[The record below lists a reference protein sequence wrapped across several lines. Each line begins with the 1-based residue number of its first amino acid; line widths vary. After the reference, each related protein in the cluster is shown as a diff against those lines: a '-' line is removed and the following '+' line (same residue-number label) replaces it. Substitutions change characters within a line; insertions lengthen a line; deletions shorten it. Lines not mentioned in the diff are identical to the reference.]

1 MADTIKKNDFIELDF
16 TSSVKDGAVFD
27 TTRKEDAKK
36 ANLEIDAKP
45 LVLVVG
51 HDMLLKGLDKAI
63 EGKEI
68 GKDYSVELKPEEAF
82 GLRNKNMIKMFPLKV
97 FHQQQIHPQP
107 GMQLSLDGMIV
118 RIASVSGG
126 RVMTDF
132 NNPLA
137 GKTVIYN
144 FRINKKVEDLNE
156 KINSLQE
163 YFFRKKFEFTVKD
176 KELTFK
182 VPEGFDK
189 FITMLEKPFIE
200 ILGMKVKTEVVKEAK
215 TEEKKEG
222 KVEEKK

>member
-36 ANLEIDAKP
+36 ANLQIDAKP
-45 LVLVVG
+45 LVLAVG
-51 HDMLLKGLDKAI
+51 HDMLLKGLDNAI
-63 EGKEI
+63 EGKEV
-68 GKDYSVELKPEEAF
+68 GKEYTIELKPEDAF
-82 GLRNKNMIKMFPLKV
+82 GLRNKNLIKMFPLKV
-97 FHQQQIHPQP
+97 FHQQQIHPQA

-126 RVMTDF
+126 RVLTDF

-144 FRINKKVEDLNE
+144 FKINKKVEDINE
-156 KINSLQE
+156 KVNALQE
-163 YFFRKKFEFTVKD
+163 YFFRKKFEFTIND

-189 FITMLEKPFIE
+189 FVTMMEKPFIE
-200 ILGMKVKTEVVKEAK
+200 ILGMKVKAEIVKKEDK
-215 TEEKKEG
+215 KEEKAG
-222 KVEEKK
+222 N